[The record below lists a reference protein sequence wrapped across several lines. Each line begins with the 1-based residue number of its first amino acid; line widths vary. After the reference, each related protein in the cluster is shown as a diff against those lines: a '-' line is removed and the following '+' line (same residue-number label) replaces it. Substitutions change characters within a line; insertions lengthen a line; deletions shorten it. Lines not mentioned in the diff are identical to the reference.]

1 MIHDLLV
8 ERRGVDPAAETCWR
22 ALTELLEHP
31 VAGVE
36 RGVLWRFDLPSL
48 EPDAVA
54 GLRHD
59 LEAAAA
65 RAGRYVNSNRDRML
79 WLDGPR
85 SYPVGAPP
93 DGWAVDVWVEDGDGS
108 DAEAQ
113 AYFRRTTPALQDLQR
128 GVLWRLWLAVDSRE
142 RALAL
147 ADEIT
152 VTRGR
157 RHGLLMNPQAQSA
170 AILAVVGAPG
180 VIR

>member
-1 MIHDLLV
+1 M
-8 ERRGVDPAAETCWR
+8 DPSSETCWR
-22 ALTELLEHP
+22 ALTELLDHP

-48 EPDAVA
+48 EPGAVA
-54 GLRHD
+54 GVRRD

-65 RAGRYVNSNRDRML
+65 RAGRYVNLNRDRVL

-85 SYPVGAPP
+85 PYPATAPRH
-93 DGWAVDVWVEDGDGS
+93 GWVVDVWVEDGDGA

-113 AYFRRTTPALQDLQR
+113 AYFRRTAPHLEDLRR
-128 GVLWRLWLAVDSRE
+128 GILWRLWLAVDSQE

-157 RHGLLMNPQAQSA
+157 RHGLLMNPHAQGA

-180 VIR
+180 VSR

>member
-8 ERRGVDPAAETCWR
+8 ERRGLDPAAETCWR

-36 RGVLWRFDLPSL
+36 RAQLWRFHLSHL

-54 GLRHD
+54 AARRD

-65 RAGRYVNSNRDRML
+65 RAGRYVNTNRDRML

-85 SYPVGAPP
+85 PYPAAAPR
-93 DGWAVDVWVEDGDGS
+93 DGWAVDVWVEDGDGA

-113 AYFRRTTPALQDLQR
+113 AYFRRTTPRLEDLRR
-128 GVLWRLWLAVDSRE
+128 GILWRLWLGVDSRE

-157 RHGLLMNPQAQSA
+157 RHGLLMNPHAQRA
-170 AILAVVGAPG
+170 TILAVAGARG
-180 VIR
+180 AIE